1 VPVLD
6 SAQLEQTLADIVAR
20 LRAALS
26 PMAIYFF
33 GSYAYGVPASHS
45 DIDLIV
51 VVADSGLSPYQRD
64 AQAYRALRGVPVP
77 ADVLVYT
84 RAEFE
89 QRAALPISLE
99 HTVKSRGR
107 LLYAA

>member
-1 VPVLD
+1 LPVLD
-6 SAQLEQTLADIVAR
+6 RAQLEQILADIVAR

-26 PMAIYFF
+26 PVAIYCF

-45 DIDLIV
+45 DIDLLV
-51 VVADSGLSPYQRD
+51 VVAESRVSPYQRD

-84 RAEFE
+84 RPEFE

-99 HTVKSRGR
+99 RTVKSRGR